1 MRREDVVDNGNR
13 TAGGHN
19 YRGRSQNDGFQM
31 DDSGRQAA
39 NLAAA
44 AAAAAAEATRRLE
57 REKAQI
63 QAEAKRREE
72 ELMNTIR
79 QQQQQLQRLQ
89 QAAALAEQKAKV
101 NISFRLLDF
110 PIWKNV
116 VSKVSRF
123 LLEQTRSMAGW
134 NKQTSPFVKV
144 K

>member
-1 MRREDVVDNGNR
+1 M
-13 TAGGHN
+13 GGQN
-19 YRGRSQNDGFQM
+19 YRGRNDGFQA

-101 NISFRLLDF
+101 CSQFNIDHNLMDSN
-110 PIWKNV
+110 IKSC
-116 VSKVSRF
+116 VSHSRI
-123 LLEQTRSMAGW
+123 LPETRRIDESGRG
-134 NKQTSPFVKV
+134 K
-144 K
+144 